1 MREANI
7 TISDTDYET
16 MGVEE
21 LVSLCGEAGLLDV
34 EELECTGN
42 GGLIQVEL
50 ESRVDEQRLDAL
62 EYVYQWEFVGEVE
75 DAYLY
80 LIGFVAPEL
89 PEDVTEHS
97 EDLVR
102 TCDPEVSE
110 HGVTMSLVGPQEP
123 IRDMIREYVDA
134 GVNPDLRSLGE
145 YDGSEGP
152 LADLTGRQREVLE
165 AAYAAGYYEVPR
177 DASTEDVATELG
189 VDPSTVAEH
198 LQRAERN
205 LLTRHLQAG

>member
-97 EDLVR
+97 EDLVG

-110 HGVTMSLVGPQEP
+110 HGVTMSLVGPPEA

-205 LLTRHLQAG
+205 LLIRHLQAG

>member
-1 MREANI
+1 
-7 TISDTDYET
+7 
-16 MGVEE
+16 
-21 LVSLCGEAGLLDV
+21 
-34 EELECTGN
+34 
-42 GGLIQVEL
+42 
-50 ESRVDEQRLDAL
+50 
-62 EYVYQWEFVGEVE
+62 
-75 DAYLY
+75 
-80 LIGFVAPEL
+80 
-89 PEDVTEHS
+89 
-97 EDLVR
+97 
-102 TCDPEVSE
+102 
-110 HGVTMSLVGPQEP
+110 
-123 IRDMIREYVDA
+123 MIREYVDA